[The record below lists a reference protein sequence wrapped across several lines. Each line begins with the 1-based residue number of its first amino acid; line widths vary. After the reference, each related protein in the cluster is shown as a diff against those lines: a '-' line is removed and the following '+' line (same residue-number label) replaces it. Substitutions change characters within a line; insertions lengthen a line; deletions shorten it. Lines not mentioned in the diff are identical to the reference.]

1 MDWTTI
7 IVAAGIPSAIC
18 GIVTAVVQRSV
29 IKRLD
34 KAEKEQIEAE
44 KRREQ
49 GQIMLIDSVN
59 ASIKLSE
66 TIAEGCKKSGL
77 SGFNGNVAEAMQYA
91 EDIRH
96 QQNKYYRDMGIK
108 QVYN

>member
-1 MDWTTI
+1 MDLATLI
-7 IVAAGIPSAIC
+7 IAAGLPSAIC
-18 GIVTAVVQRSV
+18 GVAMGLVQHNL
-29 IKRLD
+29 IKRLE
-34 KAEKEQIEAE
+34 KAEKAHTEAE
-44 KRREQ
+44 ERREK

-77 SGFNGNVAEAMQYA
+77 SGFNGNVEEAMQYA
-91 EDIRH
+91 DDIRRE
-96 QQNKYYRDMGIK
+96 QDRYYRDMGIR

>member
-7 IVAAGIPSAIC
+7 FIAAGIPSALC
-18 GIVTAVVQRSV
+18 GIAMGLVQHSLV
-29 IKRLD
+29 KRLD
-34 KAEKEQIEAE
+34 KASKAHTEAE
-44 KRREQ
+44 ERREK

-77 SGFNGNVAEAMQYA
+77 SGFNGNVEEAMQYA

-96 QQNKYYRDMGIK
+96 EQDKYYRDMGIR

>member
-1 MDWTTI
+1 MDWTAI
-7 IVAAGIPSAIC
+7 IVAASIPSAIC
-18 GIVTAVVQRSV
+18 GLIMAVVQHSI

-34 KAEKEQIEAE
+34 KAEQERIEAE
-44 KRREQ
+44 ERREK

-66 TIAEGCKKSGL
+66 TIARGCKKSGL
-77 SGFNGNVAEAMQYA
+77 SGFNGNVEEAMQYA
-91 EDIRH
+91 EDIR
-96 QQNKYYRDMGIK
+96 QEQNRYYRDMGIR